1 MRNTWSVRP
10 IWFMCH
16 QRNRHGRFTLCI
28 VPSSTSLRIPKD
40 KGRRTIEQGENWLC
54 LKDVS
59 RGEQN
64 HSNESHRDD
73 GKRAAV
79 RLRGFLALTVRILIC
94 SSWSMTAPC
103 SEFRQKITCD
113 KTSCFWSGFVRQE
126 LITIDVAVLRMTTC
140 RNHSPRGTVRKVGKG
155 EGESD

>member
-16 QRNRHGRFTLCI
+16 QRNRHGRLTLCI

-40 KGRRTIEQGENWLC
+40 KDRRTIEQGEDWLC

-73 GKRAAV
+73 GTRTAIC
-79 RLRGFLALTVRILIC
+79 LRGFFGTHRTNPCMFIFVHELLHFQSFGRRLPAIRPLVFGQP
-94 SSWSMTAPC
+94 SSG
-103 SEFRQKITCD
+103 KI
-113 KTSCFWSGFVRQE
+113 
-126 LITIDVAVLRMTTC
+126 
-140 RNHSPRGTVRKVGKG
+140 
-155 EGESD
+155 

>member
-16 QRNRHGRFTLCI
+16 QWNRHGRFTLCI
-28 VPSSTSLRIPKD
+28 VPSSTSVRIPKD

-54 LKDVS
+54 LKDVC

-73 GKRAAV
+73 GKRAAI
-79 RLRGFLALTVRILIC
+79 RLRRFFGAQRTNPYMLILIHDC
-94 SSWSMTAPC
+94 SM
-103 SEFRQKITCD
+103 FRVSAED
-113 KTSCFWSGFVRQE
+113 Y
-126 LITIDVAVLRMTTC
+126 LR
-140 RNHSPRGTVRKVGKG
+140 
-155 EGESD
+155 